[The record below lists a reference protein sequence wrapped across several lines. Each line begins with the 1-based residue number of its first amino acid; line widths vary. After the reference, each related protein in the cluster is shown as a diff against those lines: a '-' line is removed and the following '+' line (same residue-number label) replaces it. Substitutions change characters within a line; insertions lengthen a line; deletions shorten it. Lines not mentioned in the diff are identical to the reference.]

1 MDLINLYIK
10 CLADKRFEH
19 GKNKDRL
26 ANGLRKLNET
36 NDNIAQMQ
44 QKLTELKPVLQQNNE
59 KLKVALEQVKADTK
73 VANEKERLVS
83 QEAAVIDREAA

>member
-1 MDLINLYIK
+1 MCMMIHTSVEEKAQEFYDRLRRRIYITPKSYLDLINLYIK

-44 QKLTELKPVLQQNNE
+44 QKLTELKPVLQ
-59 KLKVALEQVKADTK
+59 
-73 VANEKERLVS
+73 
-83 QEAAVIDREAA
+83 